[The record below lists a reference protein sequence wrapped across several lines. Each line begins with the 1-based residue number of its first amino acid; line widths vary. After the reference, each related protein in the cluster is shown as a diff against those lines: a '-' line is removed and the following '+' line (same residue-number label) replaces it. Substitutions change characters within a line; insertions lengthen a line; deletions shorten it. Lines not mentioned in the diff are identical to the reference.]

1 MLQIP
6 FIAAWDSI
14 MPESAD
20 PFAGVRE
27 FVEAVRTGSFT
38 AAGAEV
44 GLTGSA
50 VGKSVSRLE
59 ARLGTKLLH
68 RTTRRLSLTPEG
80 QRYFDGWVAIL
91 TDVEGLENSVTA
103 GRGQI
108 AGRLH
113 VHLPAAFGRRHVMP
127 VLTRLVAAHPA
138 LDLSINFTERRVNLI
153 EEGVDLVVRIGTLAD
168 DPDLVARRLGR
179 QRLVICASPGY
190 LAVHGAPGA
199 PEELIEH
206 DCIIGSRGSSVPP
219 AWLLRHPD
227 RTTTSQLIRARHEFS
242 DGDAML
248 EAALAGAGLSQL
260 PTWLVASALSSGA
273 LVPVLEPFAGA
284 EMPIH
289 AVWPRSRYLKP
300 GQRALV
306 DALVADA
313 GRTDAAYW
321 L

>member
-1 MLQIP
+1 M
-6 FIAAWDSI
+6 A
-14 MPESAD
+14 ESDD

-91 TDVEGLENSVTA
+91 SDVQGLETSVTE
-103 GRGQI
+103 GSGKI

-113 VHLPAAFGRRHVMP
+113 IHLPAAFGRRHVMP
-127 VLTRLVAAHPA
+127 VLTGLAAAHPA
-138 LDLSINFTERRVNLI
+138 LDLSINFTEQRVNLI

-179 QRLVICASPGY
+179 QRLVICASPDY
-190 LAVHGAPGA
+190 LARHGAPGTP
-199 PEELIEH
+199 PELTEH
-206 DCIIGSRGSSVPP
+206 DCIIGSRGASVPP
-219 AWLLRHPD
+219 AWLLRQPD
-227 RTTTSQLIRARHEFS
+227 GTNTPQLIRARHDFS

-248 EAALAGAGLSQL
+248 EAVLSGSGLSQL
-260 PTWLVASALSSGA
+260 PTWLVSGALSSGA
-273 LVPVLEPFAGA
+273 LVPVLESFAGA

-300 GQRALV
+300 GQRALI
-306 DALVADA
+306 DALIADA
-313 GRTDAAYW
+313 ARAGAAYW

>member
-1 MLQIP
+1 
-6 FIAAWDSI
+6 
-14 MPESAD
+14 MPDTED
-20 PFAGVRE
+20 PFSGVRE
-27 FVEAVRTGSFT
+27 FVGAVRTGSFT
-38 AAGAEV
+38 AAGAIL

-50 VGKSVSRLE
+50 VGKSVTRLE

-91 TDVEGLENSVTA
+91 SDVEGLEKSVTA
-103 GRGQI
+103 GSGQI

-127 VLTRLVAAHPA
+127 VLIRLAAVHPA
-138 LDLSINFTERRVNLI
+138 LDLSITFTERRVNMI
-153 EEGVDLVVRIGTLAD
+153 EDGVDLVVRIGALSD
-168 DPDLVARRLGR
+168 DPDLVARKLGR
-179 QRLVICASPGY
+179 QRLVICASPDY
-190 LAVHGAPGA
+190 LAAHGPLSAPADLTG
-199 PEELIEH
+199 H
-206 DCIIGSRGSSVPP
+206 DCIIGSRRVSVPP
-219 AWLLRHPD
+219 AWLLRLAD
-227 RTTTSQLIRARHEFS
+227 GTTTSQQIRARHEFS

-248 EAALAGAGLSQL
+248 NAALAGAGLAQL
-260 PTWLVASALSSGA
+260 PTWLVGSALASGA
-273 LVPVLEPFAGA
+273 LVPVLEPFSGA

-300 GQRALV
+300 GQRALI

-313 GRTDAAYW
+313 ARPEAGYW

>member
-1 MLQIP
+1 MLE
-6 FIAAWDSI
+6 AD
-14 MPESAD
+14 D

-27 FVEAVRTGSFT
+27 FVEAVRGGSFT
-38 AAGAEV
+38 AAGAQV

-91 TDVEGLENSVTA
+91 SDVEGLESSVTA
-103 GRGQI
+103 NSGRVS
-108 AGRLH
+108 GRLSI
-113 VHLPAAFGRRHVMP
+113 HLPAAFGRRHVMP
-127 VLTRLVAAHPA
+127 VLMRLSEAHPA
-138 LDLSINFTERRVNLI
+138 LDLAVNFTERRVNLI

-179 QRLVICASPGY
+179 QRLLICASPGY
-190 LAVHGAPGA
+190 LDAHGTPTAPA
-199 PEELIEH
+199 ELTEH
-206 DCIIGSRGSSVPP
+206 DCIIGSRGASVPP
-219 AWLLRHPD
+219 AWLLRQAD
-227 RTTTSQLIRARHEFS
+227 GTVVSQLIRARHEFS
-242 DGDAML
+242 DGDAIL
-248 EAALAGAGLSQL
+248 DATLSGAGLSQL
-260 PTWLVASALSSGA
+260 PTWLIGGALSSGA
-273 LVPVLEPFAGA
+273 LVPVLEAFSGA

-300 GQRALV
+300 GQRALI
-306 DALVADA
+306 DALVADTA
-313 GRTDAAYW
+313 RPETAYW